1 MQKQLLYFSWFSES
15 VCLIISARIVF
26 RFVRRLAATS
36 PIRSEDTF
44 FFPGLQIRSAVRSPA
59 SCEIGNGTYSWKFAP
74 AISPVSLQAPKD
86 GIRLPQLSHIFR
98 IHLRTTWLSFSLGK
112 GSAREIPFFLW
123 KNNKEEQAARTFWR
137 SLNHAEP
144 WLSIGCEIFCR
155 QIVYFFCRFKSFS
168 CWLSS
173 NCVVYI
179 KSTCFLYIVDC

>member
-26 RFVRRLAATS
+26 RFVRRPAATS

-44 FFPGLQIRSAVRSPA
+44 FFRDYKSGLPSVLPHLARSETAHTPGSSHRQYRRSLCKPPRTEYA
-59 SCEIGNGTYSWKFAP
+59 SLS
-74 AISPVSLQAPKD
+74 
-86 GIRLPQLSHIFR
+86 LSHIFR
-98 IHLRTTWLSFSLGK
+98 IHLRTAWLSFSLGK

-144 WLSIGCEIFCR
+144 WLSIGCEIFVDKLSTFSVDLSLFSVDY
-155 QIVYFFCRFKSFS
+155 QVIV
-168 CWLSS
+168 LS
-173 NCVVYI
+173 
-179 KSTCFLYIVDC
+179 T